1 MGGIQHPHWHIAS
14 VHLVSLCRSPQC
26 HYLQR
31 QCHHSAPY
39 FSFMYEEACAVTQGG
54 GKKGRNL
61 EQFMFGISVI
71 ESHSYIKVRK
81 L

>member
-1 MGGIQHPHWHIAS
+1 MLEQAGEAGGW
-14 VHLVSLCRSPQC
+14 
-26 HYLQR
+26 
-31 QCHHSAPY
+31 
-39 FSFMYEEACAVTQGG
+39 GG
-54 GKKGRNL
+54 VGEKKRGRNP

>member
-14 VHLVSLCRSPQC
+14 VHLASLCRSPQC

-39 FSFMYEEACAVTQGG
+39 FSFMYEEDCAITQSVG
-54 GKKGRNL
+54 GKEEILNNL
-61 EQFMFGISVI
+61 CLALV
-71 ESHSYIKVRK
+71 
-81 L
+81 